1 VHGYLFQH
9 LPATAATLQS
19 TLGLVYLQVQQQA
32 YLLAFVDV
40 YQGLALVGA
49 LSALLV
55 LLVRKVRGKPVLH

>member
-1 VHGYLFQH
+1 MVGIVQWWN
-9 LPATAATLQS
+9 A
-19 TLGLVYLQVQQQA
+19 GLWHRMVWVLS
-32 YLLAFVDV
+32 LIHISFVDV